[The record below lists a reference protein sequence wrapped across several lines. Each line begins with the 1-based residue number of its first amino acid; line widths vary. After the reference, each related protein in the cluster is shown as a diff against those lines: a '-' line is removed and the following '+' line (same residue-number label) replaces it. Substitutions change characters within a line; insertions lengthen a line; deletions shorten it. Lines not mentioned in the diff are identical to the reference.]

1 MNHNNKDQVVRDIVC
16 RSHSARSERD
26 LYRVCPSKLNKREL
40 EDLYFALLENNLEL
54 KRTINGQ
61 RDQIKTLSTKV
72 QRMSATQ
79 KGSFGRESRECCL
92 TTKAVVNEQKDMI
105 AELKKSNERMS
116 ERIRLLNMRLC
127 SAKQFVKRSPSQ
139 LTTRCIKCST
149 QTATSPKNS
158 SSIALT
164 TNISES
170 NLKTTG
176 VSCHDLVE
184 KDVPS
189 TRSVQT
195 ETNEEHKKEDQ
206 EIPCEENKCRTLMEE
221 LKQKIINLQEELSTT
236 HMEYSSRIGRLEM
249 EVSSLQARDREG
261 QEIASRLTRAEI
273 RNGELAME
281 LAIEKGKVAE
291 LETSVK
297 AAQMSSKVAAT
308 IEGHLA
314 TINQARRE
322 SYCRPPLCSPCCPA
336 EWEERS
342 PRLQALE
349 STPTKAV
356 SSVEFRLDNYDIK
369 PAKNSD
375 DSGYT
380 DANKSTEMSDDK
392 GLNKINQ
399 ELMKKIVELQ
409 TQLDQL
415 QVTATGESIKD
426 EKSSEQPL
434 KSDELV
440 NGKLIEPLTLFVK
453 NKGFVIIEPVK
464 DDIITERSVKVE
476 DIKKNEL
483 NSEQSTTNALNIV
496 NEQSSTIIPVA
507 KYPLVWLSD
516 GQKNLEDT
524 DEGSY
529 TIQPSDKPPTPEA
542 KPDTPEPA
550 KDDHNKYQIPGPIAS
565 DTNKAN
571 KHVRRQSIDKGTIS
585 RSKECQNEVE
595 KDSNTQV
602 QCSSAKNT
610 QEEDKTA
617 VNFISNGK
625 DIQDVDN
632 VSVKFIDDKT
642 KKDSIEIMKQRL
654 TKKSSRTGKSIDMPL
669 IAENRLPENNQDHSL
684 TNYYVDPTKS
694 NRILSMEQSRNL
706 PEKKD
711 TLGTQMD
718 YQAAVENYP
727 SYKPPVV
734 DVPATYTVQSEGRT
748 SRTSEK
754 DTDHEISAMTDLST
768 ERGGT
773 SPSPLSPGEDK
784 PPSGS
789 RSHSAPTT
797 DYGTL
802 SEGELPTVARARK
815 LSVGERPMTDIT
827 NGTHRKFPQQNME
840 EALHAITE
848 ELARCK
854 QLLHQQ
860 RQHQRGKVKSVDAD
874 VTADLCP
881 APIAL
886 KRAPGNQRIGD
897 TFTPKCIFTLHIG
910 TVVLS
915 DEAVLNSRDMSL
927 VLTWKFYDQNL
938 AMTRMR
944 AGRVVLFDF
953 STEYDVKITDDFL
966 NYMKQEEMPI
976 IICELDKQD
985 EPFASCA
992 LPLREA
998 LLHTNR
1004 RADMSLALVA
1014 GPQLRLAR
1022 GATDSL
1028 DGGDEVGVLD
1038 LWCMLRAEPR
1048 LLPAINRAIARP
1060 APSPQPSS
1068 ASRIMEQVLA
1078 DDHSDRLSQELEL
1091 HVGQLRRGSGASQG
1105 VGSSRWNT
1113 RDLSVVTRVGPFG
1126 KESDTPSVVPAYD
1139 YYDVH
1144 KYPVVRRRSSQK
1156 QRKSGQSDS
1165 LNTDFG
1171 PKRPAEFAPKKI
1183 DEGFKWQSPFQ
1194 NITSSGIIINEVPAN
1209 IKSTEEMKQ
1218 ALKRNVQA
1226 SNQHVASKLKGEEV
1240 GSQTPSSL
1248 VSLVNKPE
1256 KLDPAADTLKEKRK
1270 RSSRFSFL
1278 SGKVKKPSLDAP
1290 RSSRFIQNGS
1300 DQEISRKY
1308 DNISRIIGSC
1318 RMQDNS
1324 KKSVTINHKY
1334 CETTTKV
1341 PQKDVA
1347 EEPCH
1352 NQSIDITV
1360 LWLALNEECEAMMNP
1375 RIQRLYVAYSFLG
1388 RSGAELETPVSLPKP
1403 KHYVEKCFFNFK
1415 KSLYI
1420 YFTG

>member
-415 QVTATGESIKD
+415 QVTA
-426 EKSSEQPL
+426 
-434 KSDELV
+434 
-440 NGKLIEPLTLFVK
+440 
-453 NKGFVIIEPVK
+453 
-464 DDIITERSVKVE
+464 RSVKVE